1 MAATHPKN
9 WRVDPTKYTYQT
21 ESLFTNFHLRLD
33 RSNPDIRSYD
43 RYIHLM
49 HAESLLRIKTEMTST
64 QRRDNLNIIYNHVKL
79 MHFYLFIYA
88 SQNTDTVFI
97 FNKLM
102 PRSFYPLSDFSIL
115 LTSAAVKIP
124 IFIPNTIGVQ
134 MGVAHKL
141 LLVAIDAPR
150 PASEK

>member
-64 QRRDNLNIIYNHVKL
+64 QRRDNNLNIIYNHVKL
-79 MHFYLFIYA
+79 MHFYMLVCA
-88 SQNTDTVFI
+88 SQNTNTVFI
-97 FNKLM
+97 FK
-102 PRSFYPLSDFSIL
+102 IL
-115 LTSAAVKIP
+115 VYSNEENFMLFLFLT
-124 IFIPNTIGVQ
+124 
-134 MGVAHKL
+134 
-141 LLVAIDAPR
+141 
-150 PASEK
+150 